1 MPGAIETEVK
11 LRVGSAPAAREA
23 LARLGAT
30 LVTPRHLEDNM
41 LFDSPGGTLA
51 GRSSILRLRRTPA
64 AAFLTFKEARPGE
77 KGIKSRE
84 EIEVTVDRPD
94 ALQAILERLGFRV
107 GFRYQKYREAYAWKG
122 LEIVVDETPIGTFL
136 EIEGDTEGIH
146 AAARALGYGPSD
158 YISQSYVALFF
169 AAGGTGHMVFP

>member
-1 MPGAIETEVK
+1 LPGAIETEVK
-11 LRVGSAPAAREA
+11 LRVASVPAAREA
-23 LARLGAT
+23 LSRLGAT
-30 LVTPRHLEDNM
+30 LVTARHLEDNL

-51 GRSSILRLRRTPA
+51 GKGRVLRLRRTPA
-64 AAFLTFKEARPGE
+64 AAFLTFKEARRGG
-77 KGIKSRE
+77 KGIKRRE
-84 EIEVTVDRPD
+84 EIELTVDRPD

-122 LEIVVDETPIGTFL
+122 LEIVVDETPIGAFL

-158 YISQSYVALFF
+158 YISESYVALFF
-169 AAGGTGHMVFP
+169 AAGGTGDMVFP